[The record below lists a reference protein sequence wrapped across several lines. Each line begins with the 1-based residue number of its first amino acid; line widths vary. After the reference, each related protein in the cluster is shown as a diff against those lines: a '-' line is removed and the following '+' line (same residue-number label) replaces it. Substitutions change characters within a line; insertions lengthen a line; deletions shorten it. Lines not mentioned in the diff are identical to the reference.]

1 MRFNK
6 TMCPRFQAALEVL
19 GKRWT
24 GLVVQALLD
33 GPQRFSQLAKTLEV
47 VSERMLV
54 ERLKELETEG
64 IVVRS
69 AIPGSAHV
77 EYALTEKGKGLAD
90 VLAAVSRWATA
101 WVEPPPEERPRP
113 ARRARA

>member
-24 GLVVQALLD
+24 GLVVRALLD
-33 GPQRFSQLAKTLEV
+33 GPQRFSALTKTLEV

-54 ERLKELETEG
+54 ERLKELEAQG
-64 IVVRS
+64 IVVRR
-69 AIPGSAHV
+69 AIPGSPHV
-77 EYALTEKGKGLAD
+77 EYALTEKGQGLGE
-90 VLAAVSRWATA
+90 VLAAVSRWATE
-101 WVEPPPEERPRP
+101 WVEAPPDERP
-113 ARRARA
+113 RRARA